1 MPRCG
6 DRVATEWGGRRCS
19 LSMWTDPHDG
29 RSEHKQGTEL
39 WVRHAKKRNRG
50 KLKIEDKNGVNV
62 VAPPLL

>member
-1 MPRCG
+1 
-6 DRVATEWGGRRCS
+6 
-19 LSMWTDPHDG
+19 MWTDPHDG

-39 WVRHAKKRNRG
+39 WVRHAKKRKRG